1 MLHTRLTLVV
11 QLDIINSPKS
21 NETMVDTIS
30 KPWTT
35 NIKFSRETVL
45 GEGNSFVYQGTYKGQ
60 KIAVKRIVLERSL
73 TNEFTLHNKIK
84 HDNVLKL
91 IVVEHDDNFR

>member
-1 MLHTRLTLVV
+1 
-11 QLDIINSPKS
+11 
-21 NETMVDTIS
+21 MVDTIS
-30 KPWTT
+30 KPRTT
-35 NIKFSRETVL
+35 KIKFNRETVL
-45 GEGNSFVYQGTYKGQ
+45 GEGNSIVYQGTYEDRKV
-60 KIAVKRIVLERSL
+60 AVKRIELERSL